1 MSTGKGQKR
10 VRNVPVLYNEVKTQR
25 GLMLTPTA
33 WEKLKLAAIAKGISC
48 SELVEQWARNLD
60 A

>member
-10 VRNVPVLYNEVKTQR
+10 VKNTPVLYNEIKKQR

-33 WEKLKLAAIAKGISC
+33 WEKLCNTARHQDISV
-48 SELVEQWARNLD
+48 SELVERMARGLD
-60 A
+60 G